1 MASREYVERIFKFQK
16 MKSKELKRP
25 VTYSEALAMWFSQL
39 PKIQP
44 VKKGYT
50 ENLNWEST
58 IY

>member
-1 MASREYVERIFKFQK
+1 MASREYVERIFNFQK

-44 VKKGYT
+44 MKKKFADK
-50 ENLNWEST
+50 LNWEST